1 MSPFHRFL
9 ELIRREAVVVIR
21 VDLVKKRL
29 RFVREVFHIEFDW
42 LVGRE
47 EAEAVR
53 VERASQ
59 PILAQPPHPRG
70 A

>member
-1 MSPFHRFL
+1 M
-9 ELIRREAVVVIR
+9 IR